1 MDEKKLE
8 ILERATA
15 VYMKYGIKSVTM
27 DDLAKELG
35 ISKKTIYK
43 YFSDKN
49 NLIEAIIELKIEMDK
64 AICLNCRQQSINAVD
79 HLIQISQLLV
89 EQVGSVNPT
98 VFYDLNRF
106 HKSAWILF
114 NKHKWEF
121 VLDIITENI
130 ERGIKEGFYRS
141 DLKVDVCARLYVSS
155 TETILND
162 EIFPWPEYTFDS
174 VLPTMVSFHLH
185 GMVNE
190 KGRKYLLD
198 HIKSL

>member
-27 DDLAKELG
+27 DDLAKELC

-49 NLIEAIIELKIEMDK
+49 DLIEAIIQLKIEMDK
-64 AICLNCRQQSINAVD
+64 AICLNCQQQSINAVD
-79 HLIQISQLLV
+79 DLIQISRLVV
-89 EQVGSVNPT
+89 EQIGSVNPT

-106 HKSAWILF
+106 HKSAWDLLT
-114 NKHKWEF
+114 NHKWGF
-121 VLDIITENI
+121 VLNIISENI
-130 ERGIKEGFYRS
+130 NRGIKEGLYRS
-141 DLKVDVCARLYVSS
+141 DLNVDVCSRLYVSA
-155 TETILND
+155 TETILNG
-162 EIFPWPEYTFDS
+162 EIFPWPEYKFDS
-174 VLPTMVSFHLH
+174 VLPDMVSFHLH

-190 KGRKYLLD
+190 KGRKYLLE
-198 HIKSL
+198 HI